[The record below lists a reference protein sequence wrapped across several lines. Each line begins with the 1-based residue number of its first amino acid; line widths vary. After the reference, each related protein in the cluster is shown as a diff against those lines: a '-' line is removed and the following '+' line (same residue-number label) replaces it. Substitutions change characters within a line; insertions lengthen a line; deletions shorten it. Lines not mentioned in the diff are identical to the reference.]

1 MSAKKTGN
9 LKKKTTFMLILLFTP
24 LSPAPPLGIY
34 LFVVFIKCCAAF
46 LFPPHW
52 KKKRSKV
59 SKALQANRIQHFQAF
74 VSSIWTH
81 LPQPLWQN
89 RFCWSRFWVF
99 FFFVEI
105 HFFVFCVLFFS
116 YPLPAPVNGKKKP
129 TTQKKPPLSLI
140 KRLPDSFYF
149 FFFIVFF
156 TEAHLNSCFKHFIY
170 FVLEFSLVDPKV
182 FFLFLFLIK

>member
-1 MSAKKTGN
+1 MLCCFFISPT
-9 LKKKTTFMLILLFTP
+9 LKKKKEQSFQSTSSQSYPTFSSVCFEYMDTSTTATLTKSFLLEQV
-24 LSPAPPLGIY
+24 LS
-34 LFVVFIKCCAAF
+34 
-46 LFPPHW
+46 
-52 KKKRSKV
+52 
-59 SKALQANRIQHFQAF
+59 
-74 VSSIWTH
+74 
-81 LPQPLWQN
+81 
-89 RFCWSRFWVF
+89 F